1 MKRSLAVILVVL
13 FLLQAAVVHLRPS
26 AHSDAEAAHGDECFE
41 VRNFNWVRTNRDRI
55 VDSHVEQD
63 GFGGSW
69 FDDFDDDS
77 GIGGGLGGRLEADE
91 HTVGLWHFDEGTG
104 NEARDA
110 SENGND
116 GTLMNMEEED
126 WVDGKYGK
134 ALKFDGEDD
143 YVASSFAFNPGS
155 NSHTIEFWM
164 KAPLLTESKAVV
176 TGRTDH
182 TFVIWAVEDTG
193 KIMVHYGNDGSSWNI
208 ANAVGNRIGDSVI
221 ADNNWHHIVMVRDG
235 NNVNN
240 QPLKE
245 LAFYL

>member
-1 MKRSLAVILVVL
+1 MKRIISVLILSVMLLQPLLAVPGIWV
-13 FLLQAAVVHLRPS
+13 S
-26 AHSDAEAAHGDECFE
+26 NDD
-41 VRNFNWVRTNRDRI
+41 VRTGSILSCDTQPSGSATDRDTRGPI
-55 VDSHVEQD
+55 TENDD
-63 GFGGSW
+63 IGGSW